1 MITTCITEGSKN
13 KNERRAHRV
22 ARSLRRRVF
31 TQLLAASFFAAVLAH
46 PAGAQNVS
54 LPHDEAPHTDLVEWW
69 YFVGHLQG
77 VDPAGKKHTYGY
89 QMTMFQ
95 VLQDPTQPANSLFG

>member
-1 MITTCITEGSKN
+1 MITTSITEGPKN
-13 KNERRAHRV
+13 KHERLTHRV
-22 ARSLRRRVF
+22 AGNLRRGVLSK
-31 TQLLAASFFAAVLAH
+31 LLAASFFAAVLAH
-46 PAGAQNVS
+46 PASAQTVS